1 MHVIKQT
8 FINLSLTVEHLSF
21 HKLHNIFGW
30 DNTYFLIEKYTTTK
44 FNILVAILQIGCK
57 CLHPGIH
64 KNNLIVIPKI

>member
-30 DNTYFLIEKYTTTK
+30 DNTYFLIEK
-44 FNILVAILQIGCK
+44 
-57 CLHPGIH
+57 
-64 KNNLIVIPKI
+64 